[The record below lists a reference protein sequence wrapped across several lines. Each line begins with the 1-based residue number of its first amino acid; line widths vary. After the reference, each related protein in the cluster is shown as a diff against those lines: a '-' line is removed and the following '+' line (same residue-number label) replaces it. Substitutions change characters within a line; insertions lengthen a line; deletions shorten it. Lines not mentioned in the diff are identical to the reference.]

1 MLATCFSGLED
12 SNPGWLA
19 GGKPLAAPGPAMGP
33 PRPQPR
39 VLAGRPR
46 PPLDWS
52 LKVGVRFTSQ
62 LPFAVAEAARRAPTR
77 VGAQAPARLHGALAP
92 PCRCLHVPRQTR
104 PPSLWGAG
112 QPAGLRLPQPGSH
125 SVQPRVTVFLHTATR
140 PGVLLGRQRKAAA
153 RNDACYLT

>member
-19 GGKPLAAPGPAMGP
+19 GGKPPAAPGPAMGP

-39 VLAGRPR
+39 VLAGRAR

-52 LKVGVRFTSQ
+52 LKVGARFTSH

-77 VGAQAPARLHGALAP
+77 VGARAPARLHRAPAP
-92 PCRCLHVPRQTR
+92 PCQ
-104 PPSLWGAG
+104 A
-112 QPAGLRLPQPGSH
+112 PAC
-125 SVQPRVTVFLHTATR
+125 
-140 PGVLLGRQRKAAA
+140 AAPDVA
-153 RNDACYLT
+153 PALVGGMPTC

>member
-1 MLATCFSGLED
+1 VLATCFSGLED

-39 VLAGRPR
+39 VLAGRAR

-77 VGAQAPARLHGALAP
+77 VGAQAPARLHGAPAP

-104 PPSLWGAG
+104 RPSLWGAG
-112 QPAGLRLPQPGSH
+112 PPAGLRLPQPWLAQCPATCH
-125 SVQPRVTVFLHTATR
+125 CIPPYRHTA
-140 PGVLLGRQRKAAA
+140 GSSAWQAAQGSRQKY
-153 RNDACYLT
+153 ACYLT